1 MATNRT
7 SKSSASNRT
16 SRKHAST
23 TAKDRD
29 AIGFLMAQHREV
41 EDLFKQFEKLGEDG
55 SLNEK
60 EPIVRMA
67 CEKLTVHATIEEE
80 IFYPAA
86 REVDG
91 VDSLL
96 NEAEVEH
103 ATAKELIAE
112 LDSMDAD
119 DELFSATFTVLS
131 EYIKHHVK
139 EEEGELFPKLR
150 NSHMDLDKLGEALA
164 AHADELMAAEPEMR

>member
-1 MATNRT
+1 MPSNRV
-7 SKSSASNRT
+7 SRSSASQNT
-16 SRKHAST
+16 QRKASSSSQP
-23 TAKDRD
+23 D
-29 AIGFLMAQHREV
+29 ALEFLKSQHREV

-55 SLNEK
+55 DSEEK

-86 REVDG
+86 REVDDA
-91 VDSLL
+91 DSLL

-103 ATAKELIAE
+103 NTAKDLIAS

-119 DELFSATFTVLS
+119 DAMFSATFTVLS

-139 EEEGELFPKLR
+139 EEEGELFPKIKKSGL
-150 NSHMDLDKLGEALA
+150 DLDSLGQELSTR
-164 AHADELMAAEPEMR
+164 ADELMSEQTS

>member
-7 SKSSASNRT
+7 TKQATSSRARKRT
-16 SRKHAST
+16 LGT
-23 TAKDRD
+23 KDHD
-29 AIGFLMAQHREV
+29 AIAFLSSQHREV
-41 EDLFKQFEKLGEDG
+41 EELFKQFEKLGEDG
-55 SLNEK
+55 SLDEK
-60 EPIVRMA
+60 EPIVRTA
-67 CEKLTVHATIEEE
+67 CEKLSVHAIIEEE

-86 REVDG
+86 REVPS
-91 VDSLL
+91 VDELL

-103 ATAKELIAE
+103 ATARDLIAQ
-112 LDSMDAD
+112 LDSMDAG

-150 NSHMDLDKLGEALA
+150 RSGLDLDQLGEALA
-164 AHADELMAAEPEMR
+164 AHAEELTATEAEM

>member
-7 SKSSASNRT
+7 SKQATSSRAA
-16 SRKHAST
+16 RKRAT
-23 TAKDRD
+23 TEARNRD
-29 AIGFLMAQHREV
+29 AIAFLSAQHREV
-41 EDLFKQFEKLGEDG
+41 EELFKQFEKLGEDG
-55 SLNEK
+55 SLDEK
-60 EPIVRMA
+60 EPIVRIA
-67 CEKLTVHATIEEE
+67 CEKLTVHATVEEE

-86 REVDG
+86 REVPD

-103 ATAKELIAE
+103 ATAKDLIAQ
-112 LDSMDAD
+112 LDSMDAG

-150 NSHMDLDKLGEALA
+150 KSGMDLDQLGEALA
-164 AHADELMAAEPEMR
+164 AHTDELTAAEAEM

>member
-7 SKSSASNRT
+7 SKQPT
-16 SRKHAST
+16 SGRAARKRIT
-23 TAKDRD
+23 GTKERD
-29 AIGFLMAQHREV
+29 AIAFLSAQHREV
-41 EDLFKQFEKLGEDG
+41 EELFKEFEKLGEDG
-55 SLNEK
+55 SLDEK
-60 EPIVRMA
+60 EPIVRVA
-67 CEKLTVHATIEEE
+67 CEKLSVHATIEEE

-86 REVDG
+86 REVAD

-103 ATAKELIAE
+103 ATARDLIAQ
-112 LDSMDAD
+112 LDAMDAG

-150 NSHMDLDKLGEALA
+150 RSGMDLDQLGEALA
-164 AHADELMAAEPEMR
+164 AHADELMATETEM